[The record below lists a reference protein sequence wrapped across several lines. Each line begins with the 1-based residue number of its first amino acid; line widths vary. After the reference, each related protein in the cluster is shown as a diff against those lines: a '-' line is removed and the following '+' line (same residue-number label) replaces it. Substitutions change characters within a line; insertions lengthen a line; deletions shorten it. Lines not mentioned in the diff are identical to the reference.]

1 MFLNGTEIHKFKAN
15 DSKIVPNNLCIG
27 NISKNFQQV
36 TWKETDF
43 SIDYDAID
51 VDDILDIHKYLV
63 RKNDIVKDVSIY

>member
-63 RKNDIVKDVSIY
+63 RKNDIVKDVSIH